1 MGGVEMNKARELR
14 AHRRGILHDE
24 KLTERLMITPAIIA
38 LAVISIFPLLYMLY
52 ISMFDYSMSV
62 NNPTF
67 VGFQNWARVLKSKTF
82 WACWKRTGYIAGIGI
97 SVQMVLGIAVALLI
111 YRLPKGQN
119 VILTL
124 FMLPVFVAP
133 IVAGLLGR
141 FLLNSTYGFYSWI
154 LSTFFGYSEELF
166 ANPTGAVIGIVAID
180 VWEWTPLVTM
190 IVLAGL
196 QSMDLEV
203 LEAAS
208 IDGASYLAKLRYV
221 IFPLASRTILVALL
235 IRSMDILRYVDTIT
249 IITEGGPADATRTS
263 GYYLMQTAFR
273 FQNFGQAA
281 VMGIIMIAVIS
292 VLGKLFI
299 RLMGRGVM

>member
-1 MGGVEMNKARELR
+1 MSNAKLPRGKLG
-14 AHRRGILHDE
+14 RRLFDE
-24 KLTERLMITPAIIA
+24 RNTEKWMISPALIA
-38 LAVISIFPLLYMLY
+38 LAIISIFPLVYMLY

-67 VGFQNWARVLKSKTF
+67 VGLKNWIRVLKSSTF

-97 SVQMVLGIAVALLI
+97 ILQMILGIGTALLI
-111 YRLPKGQN
+111 YQLPRGEN
-119 VILTL
+119 LVLTL

-154 LSTFFGYSEELF
+154 LRTVFRYSGEVFGS
-166 ANPTGAVIGIVAID
+166 PTGAVIGIILID

-190 IVLAGL
+190 IVLAGF
-196 QSMDLEV
+196 QSMNLEV
-203 LEAAS
+203 LEAAGM
-208 IDGASYLAKLRYV
+208 DGANYMQKLRYV
-221 IFPLASRTILVALL
+221 IFPLASRTMLVALL
-235 IRSMDILRYVDTIT
+235 VRSMDILRYVDTIT
-249 IITEGGPADATRTS
+249 IITEGGPADATRTA

-281 VMGIIMIAVIS
+281 VMGIIMIVVITI
-292 VLGKLFI
+292 LGKLFI
-299 RLMGRGVM
+299 RLMGRDVM

>member
-1 MGGVEMNKARELR
+1 MTTT
-14 AHRRGILHDE
+14 HRRESSLGVKIRNE
-24 KLTERLMITPAIIA
+24 QGTERLMLAPALLCLA
-38 LAVISIFPLLYMLY
+38 LISIFPLLYMFY
-52 ISMFDYSMSV
+52 ISLYDFSMSV

-67 VGFQNWARVLKSKTF
+67 VGLNNWVRVLKSSTF
-82 WACWKRTGYIAGIGI
+82 WGAWARTGQIAGIGLTI
-97 SVQMVLGIAVALLI
+97 QMLLGVGAALLI
-111 YRLPKGQN
+111 YQLPKGQN

-141 FLLNSTYGFYSWI
+141 FLLNSTYGFYAWLMS
-154 LSTFFGYSEELF
+154 FFGYTGELF
-166 ANPTGAVIGIVAID
+166 ASPAGAVIGIILID

-196 QSMDLEV
+196 QSMDVEV

-208 IDGASYLAKLRYV
+208 IDGASYRQRLRYV
-221 IFPLASRTILVALL
+221 ILPLASRTMLVALL
-235 IRSMDILRYVDTIT
+235 VRAMDILRYVDTIK
-249 IITEGGPADATRTS
+249 IITEGGPADATKVA
-263 GYYLMQTAFR
+263 GFHLMEVAFR

-281 VMGIIMIAVIS
+281 VLGIIMVAVIS

-299 RLMGRGVM
+299 RLMGRGAL